1 MQEDACMCVSTWRKN
16 DYQIRLDG
24 SDRFSALV
32 FNIRMHVVRAL
43 RML

>member
-1 MQEDACMCVSTWRKN
+1 MCVSTWRKN
-16 DYQIRLDG
+16 DQIRLDG
-24 SDRFSALV
+24 SDRFITLA